1 MEAYNRAETLLNT
14 AREAALINPVTGD
27 GAPTLE
33 MIAEAI
39 MDAEGDVRQDAF
51 MEQRETLGLLKEILL
66 VLEERTTGHT
76 VIYSD
81 RIRPFIPRIREHLAK
96 AKRAGEEGED

>member
-1 MEAYNRAETLLNT
+1 MEASDRAEALLNS
-14 AREAALINPVTGD
+14 AREAELINPVTGE

-39 MDAEGDVRQDAF
+39 MDAESDMRQDAF
-51 MEQRETLGLLKEILL
+51 MEHRETLGLLKEILL
-66 VLEERTTGHT
+66 TLEERTTGHT

-81 RIRPFIPRIREHLAK
+81 RIRPFIPRIRDHLAK
-96 AKRAGEEGED
+96 AEAEVED